1 MKFGVLA
8 LDYDGTIAVDGVL
21 DPSVRAAILEARAR
35 GVVVVLV
42 TGRILRDLRR
52 AVGDLEFLDAVVAEN
67 GAVLSFPSSG
77 RAAVLGPP
85 PPPAFLEELAR
96 RGIPHAAGECVVEVD
111 ACHAHGCLEVIRAL
125 ELPLA
130 LLFNRGRVMVLPQ
143 SISKATGLR
152 EALASLRLS
161 VHNAIAIGNAEN
173 DHELLSA
180 CEIGVAVSWGSA
192 ALQAAADEVIQ
203 GDGPPAVA
211 EYIRRAAVHPRLE
224 PERSGRR
231 RILLGYTLDGQP
243 LSVAVRGRNILVA
256 GDPRSGKSWVS
267 GLLCEQL
274 ILRHYCLCIIDP
286 EGDYRPLV
294 ALPGVQV
301 LGGDQEPPRPHDL
314 ARALRHPDVSLVV
327 DLSQVA
333 HRARIHYLRA
343 LLPAL
348 AALRRR
354 TGLPHRIV
362 VDEAHYFLNRQ
373 EPEALLDTELHGYTL
388 ITYRPSVL
396 HPQALA
402 ATEATVATRITEESE
417 VRALSELCGH
427 GRCAAECAATLG
439 ELEPGEALVLGG
451 ADDQGCRASR
461 IRLAPRMTSHVR
473 HRAKYLDVPVPE
485 SQAFTFSSDRGG
497 PAGPRA
503 KTLKEF
509 ARALLRSSPEVLED
523 HMRRGDFS
531 RWIAGVFGDMQ
542 LAARIRRLE
551 ERHRMDHIL
560 DLNEALV
567 QLIRERYELGDAR

>member
-8 LDYDGTIAVDGVL
+8 LDYDGTIARDGVL
-21 DPSVRAAILEARAR
+21 EPAVHAAILEARAR
-35 GVVVVLV
+35 GVVVVIV
-42 TGRILRDLRR
+42 TGRILRELRR
-52 AVGDLEFLDAVVAEN
+52 AAGDLDFVDAVVAEN

-85 PPPAFLEELAR
+85 PPPAFLEELGR
-96 RGIPHAAGECVVEVD
+96 RGIPYTPGECVVEAD
-111 ACHAHGCLEVIRAL
+111 AYHAHGILDVIRAL

-130 LLFNRGRVMVLPQ
+130 LLYNRGRVMVLPQ

-161 VHNAIAIGNAEN
+161 LHNTIAIGDAEN
-173 DHELLSA
+173 DHELLAA
-180 CEIGVAVSWGSA
+180 CEIGLAVSWGSA
-192 ALQAAADEVIQ
+192 ALMAAADEVLE
-203 GDGPPAVA
+203 GDGPQAVA
-211 EYIRRAAVHPRLE
+211 EYIRRVAIQPRLT
-224 PERSGRR
+224 PEHSGRR
-231 RILLGYTLDGQP
+231 RVLLGYTLDGQP
-243 LSVAVRGRNILVA
+243 LSLAVRGRNILVA

-267 GLLCEQL
+267 GLLCEQM
-274 ILRHYCLCIIDP
+274 ILRRYCMCIIDP

-301 LGGDQEPPRPHDL
+301 LGGDREPPRPHDL

-327 DLSQVA
+327 DLSQVG
-333 HRARIHYLRA
+333 HRDRVSYLRA

-362 VDEAHYFLNRQ
+362 VDEAHYFLNGQ
-373 EPEALLDTELHGYTL
+373 ETGKLLDLELHGYTL
-388 ITYRPSVL
+388 ITCRPSTL
-396 HPQALA
+396 HPEVLA
-402 ATEATVATRITEESE
+402 ATEAILVTHTTEEAEIQALTRI
-417 VRALSELCGH
+417 CGG
-427 GRCAAECAATLG
+427 GRCGADCRGMLRD
-439 ELEPGEALVLGG
+439 LESGEAVVLGG
-451 ADDQGCRASR
+451 FDESGCLAKR
-461 IRLAPRMTSHVR
+461 IRLAPRLTSHVR

-485 SQAFTFSSDRGG
+485 SQAFTFASDRGG

-503 KTLKEF
+503 RTLKEF
-509 ARALLRSSPEVLED
+509 ARAMLRSPAEVLED

-542 LAARIRRLE
+542 LAAQIRRLE

-567 QLIRERYELGDAR
+567 QLIRERYEVGDGR